1 TDGALDVVDCVS
13 GIIKLNFG
21 KKNKEVFVQIEIVLG
36 QPIADRIISILFIY
50 RIHRNLLELS
60 IQQEDLFQTFQRII
74 QKC

>member
-1 TDGALDVVDCVS
+1 
-13 GIIKLNFG
+13 
-21 KKNKEVFVQIEIVLG
+21 VFVQIEIVLG

-50 RIHRNLLELS
+50 RINRNLLELP

>member
-1 TDGALDVVDCVS
+1 ALDVVDCVS
-13 GIIKLNFG
+13 G
-21 KKNKEVFVQIEIVLG
+21 VFVQIEIVLG

-50 RIHRNLLELS
+50 RINRNLLELS